1 MLTKEGAKMKTTN
14 EIVRTA
20 KIKKV
25 NPMVNSV
32 LSFVAKTLY
41 YKKCKVEI
49 KRTVNLNDYKHKPL
63 IVVSNHASR
72 LDYAFVNYAMKRRNM
87 NFVAA
92 ENEFHRSHLKTVF
105 KLGHVIP
112 KKNFVPDMTT
122 IKGIGKILKREKNG
136 CVCIFPC
143 GMSTATGA
151 QQPSA
156 LGSGKMLKHFGV
168 DVLGVRIHGGYFVSP
183 KFDVKERYGKVEVEL
198 FPLFSP
204 EQLSQL
210 SEGEIQRQLD
220 DALFTD
226 DFAWNEKRQHSY
238 KCDWGYAE
246 HLEQLMYKCPACGAE
261 QMLGK
266 GNEIKCQ
273 KCGNGGTVDDK
284 YNLVPF
290 SGSTLPKNLRIWFDN
305 QRRHVRKQ
313 VLQDDFCLEEH
324 VQLGTMPQYGYVPDK
339 KIGDLVGEGTLRL
352 DKTGMSFNGVRDG
365 KPFQTFIKSE
375 VLPTLLFPVDAS
387 FFYTYAS
394 GEFLFFVPDGNSC
407 VKWQLSVE
415 EVYRTNGGKW
425 QNYPWFNYD
434 GEDYLNGY
442 PLEEK

>member
-1 MLTKEGAKMKTTN
+1 MKKTTN
-14 EIVRTA
+14 EIVKNL

-25 NPMVNSV
+25 NPVVNGA
-32 LSFVAKTLY
+32 LSLVAKTLY
-41 YKKCKVEI
+41 YKKCGVEI
-49 KRTVNLNDYKHKPL
+49 KRSVNPDDFKHKPL

-72 LDYAFVNYAMKRRNM
+72 MDYAFVNYAMKRRII

-105 KLGHVIP
+105 RLGHVIP

-122 IKGIGKILKREKNG
+122 IKGISKILKKEKNG
-136 CVCIFPC
+136 CMCIFPC

-156 LGSGKMLKHFGV
+156 NGSGKLLKHFGV
-168 DVLGVRIHGGYFVSP
+168 DVLAVRIHGGYFVSP

-198 FPLFSP
+198 FQLFTP
-204 EQLSQL
+204 DELKKLTEQ
-210 SEGEIQRQLD
+210 EIQRRLD

-226 DFAWNEKRQHSY
+226 DFAWNEKRQNSY
-238 KCDWGYAE
+238 KCDWGYANN
-246 HLEQLMYKCPACGAE
+246 LEQLLYKCPKCGAE
-261 QMLGK
+261 MQMVGR

-273 KCGNGGTVDDK
+273 KCGNGGTLDDK

-290 SGSTLPKNLRIWFDN
+290 PDSTLPKNLRVWYDN
-305 QRRHVRKQ
+305 QRRAVRKQ
-313 VLQDDFCLEEH
+313 VLQPNFCLEEH
-324 VQLGTMPQYGYVPDK
+324 VKIGTMPDYGYIPDK
-339 KIGDLVGEGTLRL
+339 KIGEIVGDGILHL
-352 DKTGMSFNGVRDG
+352 DKTGLSFKGTRNG
-365 KPFQTFIKSE
+365 KSWQTFVKWELID
-375 VLPTLLFPVDAS
+375 TLCFPVDAS

-394 GEFLFFVPDGNSC
+394 GEFLYFVPDTLSC

-425 QNYPWFNYD
+425 QNYPWFNYE
-434 GEDYLNGY
+434 GEEYLDGY
-442 PLEEK
+442 PLKGI